1 VVINT
6 NARPKMMAMTTEIML
21 ELALCEVWKNC
32 IKDGTTRAR
41 IPEKIMSETPFP
53 KPFMV
58 NTSPSQNKNM
68 DPAARIKVVTTADW
82 KLGVISE
89 EPPTAKP

>member
-1 VVINT
+1 MVINT

-21 ELALCEVWKNC
+21 ELALLDVWKNC

-53 KPFMV
+53 KPSCKYF
-58 NTSPSQNKNM
+58 T
-68 DPAARIKVVTTADW
+68 
-82 KLGVISE
+82 
-89 EPPTAKP
+89 KPNQEHGSSCQD